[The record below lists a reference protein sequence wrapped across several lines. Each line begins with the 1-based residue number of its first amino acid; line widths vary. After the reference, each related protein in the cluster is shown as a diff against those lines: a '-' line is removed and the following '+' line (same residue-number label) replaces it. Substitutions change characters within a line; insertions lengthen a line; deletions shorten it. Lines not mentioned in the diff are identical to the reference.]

1 MNDTNVSTSQGA
13 PAIARWLLLIA
24 QLPAKP
30 DYLRVKLRRRV
41 QRIGALALRSSVF
54 ALPNRADTTE
64 DLMWLRT
71 ELLADG
77 ADAIICGA
85 TPIAGVTD
93 AELERRFQTSRDE
106 DYDGIIEEAR
116 AVTATGEREEASRAL
131 PRLRRR
137 LADVA
142 KLDFFGAER
151 GRAAR
156 DAMAE
161 LSALAATRP
170 GTSQSEVRGAAPRGR
185 TWVTR
190 EGVFVD
196 RIASAWLI
204 RRFIDPDA
212 TFKFVPAGGYAPQAD
227 EVRFDMYD
235 AEYTHEGDRCTF
247 ETLLARFA
255 LDDPAL
261 TALAEIVHDIDC
273 KDARFERPE
282 AAGLESILAGLV
294 RAQPDDARRIEQG
307 SMLMEA
313 LYSQL
318 GGANA

>member
-1 MNDTNVSTSQGA
+1 MSDTNVSTSQG
-13 PAIARWLLLIA
+13 RWLLLIA
-24 QLPAKP
+24 QLPPKP

-41 QRIGALALRSSVF
+41 QRIGAVALRSSVF

-77 ADAIICGA
+77 ADAIVCGT
-85 TPIAGVTD
+85 TPMAGLTD
-93 AELERRFQTSRDE
+93 AELERRFQASSDD
-106 DYDGIIEEAR
+106 DYGEIIEEAR
-116 AVTATGEREEASRAL
+116 AVTAAGGREEALRAL

-137 LADVA
+137 LDEVA
-142 KLDFFGAER
+142 KLDFFDAER

-156 DAMAE
+156 DAVVGI
-161 LSALAATRP
+161 SALAAVRTGETQRDAQSDTRR
-170 GTSQSEVRGAAPRGR
+170 TAPRGR

-204 RRFIDPDA
+204 RRFIDREA
-212 TFKFVPAGGYAPQAD
+212 TFKFVPARGYTPLSN

-235 AEYTHEGDRCTF
+235 AEYTHEGDACTF

-261 TALAEIVHDIDC
+261 RALAEIVHDIDC
-273 KDARFERPE
+273 KDAKFDRPE

-307 SMLMEA
+307 SVLMDA
-313 LYSQL
+313 LYAQL
-318 GGANA
+318 GAG